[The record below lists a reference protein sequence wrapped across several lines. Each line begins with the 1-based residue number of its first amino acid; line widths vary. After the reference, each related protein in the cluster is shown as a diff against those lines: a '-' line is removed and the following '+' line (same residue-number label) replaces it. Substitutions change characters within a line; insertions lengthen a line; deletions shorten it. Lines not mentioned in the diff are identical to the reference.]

1 MLTTSPPNRFTYNLQ
16 YRILRSL
23 KDLNMGLDQYPAED
37 VRDIYRRAQQG
48 TEVILTPDSTSL
60 ADFHTLLTKKFRPG
74 EVEPLEVFQ
83 DEMSRNSNP
92 DSNVRFICV
101 VARDPLNNAVISGA
115 YGSVQ
120 DGILAIRFTLTEG
133 DEYLGAPVAEQ
144 AQQPGFEDFRAY
156 RSTGV
161 SQWTDELLVEVAQEQ
176 QKLMNPGK
184 DLVALVCEA
193 VPKSQHYWNKLEIEP
208 GNGMR
213 RLYKP
218 ESGEEVHYE
227 LPPLA
232 WNADGTPAMEGITE
246 HLQIAVKGH
255 QDNVPVSELEEILR
269 DWWQAWY
276 IRPQDQFESNEA
288 WELHQQ
294 TVWNILENNIIA
306 PIRDAGEL
314 KLIANAITRS
324 ELPKSRRINSLDK
337 VVVGEILSISPHP
350 YAKKIRIAR
359 VNVGEESLQ
368 IIFGGPNIG
377 KVGDRVAVALPGTK
391 TDKGLLKKQRFRQ
404 EASEAMIC
412 SAVELGFVDEG
423 PDEILILPNDLKL
436 GAPISKQ
443 EKG

>member
-1 MLTTSPPNRFTYNLQ
+1 MRL
-16 YRILRSL
+16 
-23 KDLNMGLDQYPAED
+23 GEYPAQD
-37 VRDIYRRAQQG
+37 VRDILLRAQQG
-48 TEVILTPDSTSL
+48 TEVVLTPDSRSL
-60 ADFHTLLTKKFRPG
+60 VDFHALLIKKFRPG

-83 DEMSRNSNP
+83 DEMSRNQNQ
-92 DSNVRFICV
+92 DSNVRFIGV
-101 VARDPLNNAVISGA
+101 VARDPLNNEVISGA

-133 DEYLGAPVAEQ
+133 DEYLGTPATEQ
-144 AQQPGFEDFRAY
+144 AEKQGYQGFSAY

-161 SQWTDELLVEVAQEQ
+161 SQWVDELLVEVAREQ
-176 QKLMNPGK
+176 QKLMNPEK

-232 WNADGTPAMEGITE
+232 WNKDGTPAQEGITE

-255 QDNVPVSELEEILR
+255 QDSVLVSELEKILK
-269 DWWQAWY
+269 DWWKAWY
-276 IRPQDQFESNEA
+276 IRPRDQFESNEA
-288 WELHQQ
+288 WELHKR

-337 VVVGEILSISPHP
+337 VVVGEILSISNHP
-350 YAKKIRIAR
+350 YAKRIRIAR
-359 VNVGEESLQ
+359 VNVGEETLQ

-377 KVGDRVAVALPGTK
+377 KVGDKVAVALPGTM
-391 TDKGLLKKQRFRQ
+391 TDHGKLKPQHFRQ

-412 SAVELGFVDEG
+412 SAVELGFVEGG
-423 PDEILILPNDLKL
+423 PDEILILSHDSKP
-436 GAPISKQ
+436 GASISKP
-443 EKG
+443 ENG

>member
-1 MLTTSPPNRFTYNLQ
+1 
-16 YRILRSL
+16 
-23 KDLNMGLDQYPAED
+23 MGPDGHPAQD
-37 VRDIYRRAQQG
+37 VRDMRDRVVNQG
-48 TEVILTPDSTSL
+48 TEVILTPDSRSL
-60 ADFHTLLTKKFRPG
+60 ADFHALLIKKFRPG

-83 DEMSRNSNP
+83 EEMSRNEKP

-101 VARDPLNNAVISGA
+101 VVKEPLNNAVISGA

-133 DEYLGAPVAEQ
+133 DEYLDTPTVEQ

-156 RSTGV
+156 RGTGV
-161 SQWTDELLVEVAQEQ
+161 SQWTDELLVEVAREQ
-176 QKLMNPGK
+176 QRQMNPEK
-184 DLVALVCEA
+184 ELVALVCEA

-213 RLYKP
+213 RLHMP
-218 ESGEEVHYE
+218 ESGEEMHYE

-232 WNADGTPAMEGITE
+232 WNTDGTPSSEGMTE
-246 HLQIAVKGH
+246 HLQIAVKGR
-255 QDNVPVSELEEILR
+255 QDSIPVSELGTILK

-276 IRPQDQFESNEA
+276 IRPREDFGNEEA
-288 WELHQQ
+288 WELHKK
-294 TVWNILENNIIA
+294 TVWDILENKIIA

-324 ELPKSRRINSLDK
+324 ELPKSRRINSIDK
-337 VVVGEILSISPHP
+337 VVVGEITSISPHP
-350 YAKKIRIAR
+350 YAKRIRIAR

-377 KVGDRVAVALPGTK
+377 KLGDKVAVALPGTK
-391 TDKGLLKKQRFRQ
+391 TDKGKLKKQHFRQ

-412 SAVELGFVDEG
+412 SAVELGFVEGG
-423 PDEILILPNDLKL
+423 PDEILILPPDSKP
-436 GAPISKQ
+436 GTPITQQREETK
-443 EKG
+443 